1 MKTFLAVSAALIT
14 VPTIAFVGFSAFY
27 VDAAGQIEQRVRQ
40 CMGNGV
46 DRQTCKAY
54 VAHETRER
62 LEESSERLRQA
73 SAKLR
78 NTLGLTAD

>member
-27 VDAAGQIEQRVRQ
+27 IDAAGRIEQSVRQ
-40 CMGNGV
+40 CMSNGV
-46 DRQTCKAY
+46 DRQTCKVR
-54 VAHETRER
+54 VAVETRQQFI
-62 LEESSERLRQA
+62 ESSERLRQA
-73 SAKLR
+73 SADLR